1 MLSSGPAVGATNPGG
16 RLRASRLCVRMRHL
30 PPEEHGAWYTG
41 SGSVAHSPLKSGRKL
56 VAKMA
61 LLKRFRVRV
70 VFGRVLGKD

>member
-1 MLSSGPAVGATNPGG
+1 
-16 RLRASRLCVRMRHL
+16 MRHL
-30 PPEEHGAWYTG
+30 APGEHGASYTG
-41 SGSVAHSPLKSGRKL
+41 CGSVAHSPLKSGRKL

>member
-1 MLSSGPAVGATNPGG
+1 MLPSGPAVGDTSPGG
-16 RLRASRLCVRMRHL
+16 WLRASRLCLRMWHVAPGER
-30 PPEEHGAWYTG
+30 GAWYTG
-41 SGSVAHSPLKSGRKL
+41 SGSVAHSSLKSGRKL